1 MTWLRVQIHPPS
13 LPDIKSKCLSPSTWF
28 LIGFISFFSGL
39 VFTQRSGGA
48 RQISRQRCCSLP
60 VLLPPSSK
68 IQKFPSVSTIP
79 RGQKPT
85 DKRSFT
91 FYLKGCVRVSQSG
104 VVPPKKYKEFKVKS
118 SSVCVSERASVCVCV
133 SVHMFAYLNFI
144 ERKVKSQTPRYLLL
158 SRQWRT
164 GAAAGPSVMLRT

>member
-48 RQISRQRCCSLP
+48 RQISRHRCCSLP

-104 VVPPKKYKEFKVKS
+104 VVPQKKYKEFKVKS
-118 SSVCVSERASVCVCV
+118 SSVCVCEWASVCVCV
-133 SVHMFAYLNFI
+133 CLCTCLHTWI
-144 ERKVKSQTPRYLLL
+144 LLKEK
-158 SRQWRT
+158 
-164 GAAAGPSVMLRT
+164 